1 MKLHMMMKKSK
12 KGIQNKSHVSFMKTV
27 RLSLRGFRVW
37 WRENPKILISVM
49 VCGVVSAL
57 IPYVDIWLL
66 ARLIDEIAGG
76 HDPQALTIYVM
87 ALMGTSAIFSL
98 LCAGLTRWK
107 NVQLACLWHIQN
119 KVFIEK
125 LLSMDFADMDD
136 SYVQELRSR
145 IWQNTDSGGW
155 GLYKLIDSFDA
166 IIRSVMSIIS
176 AILLTASLFI
186 LPVTSDNRVLTI
198 LNHPIFILIIIAI
211 MFCVTFAAPMLSVKA
226 GSYWVKYADENQLGN
241 RLFGFWLGELG
252 NDRSKAL
259 DVRIY
264 RQDILSR
271 TNLKKYNPFISTSK
285 LAKASRGAMG
295 GYQALSGAVSQIF
308 VGVAYVFVCLKA
320 LGGAFGVGA
329 IVQYVS
335 AITALSSELSV
346 LIETL
351 GNLKNNT
358 PFLCTVFEF
367 LDMPNKMDQ
376 GDMDINH
383 NSKNKDE
390 IEFRNVFFKYPGQ
403 KDYALRNVS
412 LTFHAGQRMAVVGM
426 NGSGKTTF
434 IKLLC
439 RLYDPTEGEI
449 LFNGID
455 IRRYNYHEYMKLF
468 SVVFQDFKLLSF
480 ELGQN
485 VASNMDVD
493 LNKAEQCLRDAGFGI
508 RLDKLPQGLSTTL
521 YKNFDEKGIDLS
533 GGEAQKIALA
543 RALYKNASFIILD
556 EPTAALDPIAEF
568 EVYNGM
574 NQMIGEESAV
584 FISHRL
590 SSCRFCQDIA
600 VFHEGRLVQ
609 RGSHDVLVS
618 DKSGMYYNL
627 WSAQAQYYE
636 VKD

>member
-125 LLSMDFADMDD
+125 LLFMDFADMDD

-145 IWQNTDSGGW
+145 IWQNTDCGGW

-271 TNLKKYNPFISTSK
+271 TNLKKI
-285 LAKASRGAMG
+285 
-295 GYQALSGAVSQIF
+295 
-308 VGVAYVFVCLKA
+308 
-320 LGGAFGVGA
+320 
-329 IVQYVS
+329 
-335 AITALSSELSV
+335 
-346 LIETL
+346 
-351 GNLKNNT
+351 
-358 PFLCTVFEF
+358 
-367 LDMPNKMDQ
+367 
-376 GDMDINH
+376 
-383 NSKNKDE
+383 
-390 IEFRNVFFKYPGQ
+390 
-403 KDYALRNVS
+403 
-412 LTFHAGQRMAVVGM
+412 
-426 NGSGKTTF
+426 
-434 IKLLC
+434 
-439 RLYDPTEGEI
+439 
-449 LFNGID
+449 
-455 IRRYNYHEYMKLF
+455 
-468 SVVFQDFKLLSF
+468 
-480 ELGQN
+480 
-485 VASNMDVD
+485 
-493 LNKAEQCLRDAGFGI
+493 
-508 RLDKLPQGLSTTL
+508 
-521 YKNFDEKGIDLS
+521 
-533 GGEAQKIALA
+533 
-543 RALYKNASFIILD
+543 
-556 EPTAALDPIAEF
+556 
-568 EVYNGM
+568 
-574 NQMIGEESAV
+574 
-584 FISHRL
+584 
-590 SSCRFCQDIA
+590 
-600 VFHEGRLVQ
+600 
-609 RGSHDVLVS
+609 
-618 DKSGMYYNL
+618 
-627 WSAQAQYYE
+627 
-636 VKD
+636 